1 MAGSF
6 SLYFHCWGC
15 TLSTCTLRPII
26 CESSFLLRLTVLLF
40 YSSFPDESRSPSELV
55 SVHGWSSVTD
65 DASLHRLVDAAVA
78 ANPKLMQKYE
88 SAAKGKKKNAAFNAL
103 MGAVRKMDATANLD
117 MKKIDQI
124 LREKLSG

>member
-1 MAGSF
+1 M
-6 SLYFHCWGC
+6 
-15 TLSTCTLRPII
+15 
-26 CESSFLLRLTVLLF
+26 
-40 YSSFPDESRSPSELV
+40 

-88 SAAKGKKKNAAFNAL
+88 SAKAKGKKKNAAFNAL